1 MSVLHQGARTAAYVL
16 AGVALLAS
24 VAAGQATATRS
35 VTGRVVDAETHQG
48 VAGARVSVVGLTALA
63 TQTDD
68 SGAFRLNV
76 PLTPV
81 TLLARM
87 FGRTPRQVTVHSTQA
102 SVEIALQ
109 RDVLNLDRV
118 VVTGQATSV
127 QSANAATAVSTIG
140 AEDLAN
146 VAAASMEVSMQGKV
160 VGASINMNSGS
171 PGGGGQVQ
179 IRGVTSLIGN
189 GEPLYVVDG
198 VLISNAA
205 ISSGQNALQARGS
218 ITSQQ
223 DNLST
228 RLADISPSVWRV
240 SEVRIRGLVVR
251 RFLHDD
257 RLIPL

>member
-16 AGVALLAS
+16 AG
-24 VAAGQATATRS
+24 
-35 VTGRVVDAETHQG
+35 
-48 VAGARVSVVGLTALA
+48 ARVSVVGLTAIA
-63 TQTDD
+63 TQTND

-87 FGRTPRQVTVHSTQA
+87 FGRTPRQVTVPSTQA

-127 QSANAATAVSTIG
+127 QSANAVSTIG

-146 VAAASMEVSMQGKV
+146 VAAASMEVSMQRKV

-189 GEPLYVVDG
+189 GEPLYVVDE